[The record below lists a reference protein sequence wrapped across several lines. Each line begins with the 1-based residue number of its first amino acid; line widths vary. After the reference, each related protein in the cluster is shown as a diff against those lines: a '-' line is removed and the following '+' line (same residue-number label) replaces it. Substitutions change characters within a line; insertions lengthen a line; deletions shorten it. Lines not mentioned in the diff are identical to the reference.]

1 MISQI
6 LYPVAGT
13 LFCFAMFHMVQFL
26 YCELT
31 FPLRH
36 VVGPRNPSFA
46 FGNFK
51 QMGDNAQFSK
61 CRSEFG
67 RTFRFKSLFGISELH
82 TSDIKAINHVLTNGT
97 IYRRVPFR
105 RDHMRR
111 ILGNGILSVD
121 LAEHKRQACPSHFYI
136 LKILTRY
143 MQRRILNPAFG
154 ITQVRLL
161 TEIFV
166 EKSIQLRDIWARQIR
181 SREEHHV
188 IDVFPGLRRMTLDV
202 ISQAGFDYQID
213 SLNAEGNQNELDQV
227 FTELLHSSHAQSDA
241 AFRLA
246 QSIVPILKLLPLP
259 GTQIRRRARRAM
271 DCIGRQIVASSKAAL
286 SASEGG
292 QVLGGKRDL
301 LSVLLRSTL
310 SKEVPENQRL
320 NEAEVVALIPTFL
333 FAGHETTS
341 SAVSWALHALSLNN
355 AAQSKLRQELLT
367 LCTENPTMDE
377 LNTLPYLES
386 VVRETLRVHS
396 PFVFNQRMAMEDDI
410 LPLAKPYVD
419 QKGKSHHNLPIPK
432 GQIIHIPILAVNTDK
447 EIWGDD
453 ADEFKPER
461 WEHIPEATS
470 EIPGVCGNIL
480 SFFAGPHNC
489 IGFRFSLVEIKTLLF
504 TLIRAFEFEPAVP
517 IVPTSFGLQAPMVS
531 GTNKGSSL
539 PLVLR
544 AYNGRG

>member
-1 MISQI
+1 MISI

-13 LFCFAMFHMVQFL
+13 LFCFAMFHMMQFL

-36 VVGPRNPSFA
+36 VVSPRNTSFV
-46 FGNFK
+46 FGHFK
-51 QMGDNAQFSK
+51 QMGDNTQLISK
-61 CRSEFG
+61 WRSELG
-67 RTFRFKSLFGISELH
+67 RTFRFKSLFGTNELH
-82 TSDIKAINHVLTNGT
+82 TSDIKAINHVLANGT
-97 IYRRVPFR
+97 IYRYRRVPFR

-121 LAEHKRQACPSHFYI
+121 LDEHKRQACPPHFYP
-136 LKILTRY
+136 LK
-143 MQRRILNPAFG
+143 NPAFG
-154 ITQVRLL
+154 VTQVRFL

-166 EKSIQLRDIWARQIR
+166 EKSIQLRGIWARQIR
-181 SREEHHV
+181 SGQEHDA
-188 IDVFPGLRRMTLDV
+188 IDVLPGLRRMALDV
-202 ISQAGFDYQID
+202 IGQAGFDYQID
-213 SLNAEGNQNELDQV
+213 SLNEEGKPNELDRV

-246 QSIVPILKLLPLP
+246 QSIVPILKFVPLP

-271 DCIGRQIVASSKAAL
+271 DSIGRQIVASSKAAL

-292 QVLGGKRDL
+292 KAFGGKRDL

-310 SKEVPENQRL
+310 STEVPENQRL
-320 NEAEVVALIPTFL
+320 SEAEVIALIPTFL

-341 SAVSWALHALSLNN
+341 SAVSWALHALSLNT

-367 LCTENPTMDE
+367 LSAENPTMDE
-377 LNTLPYLES
+377 LNSLPYLES

-419 QKGKSHHNLPIPK
+419 QKGNSHDTLPIPK

-453 ADEFKPER
+453 AGEFKPER
-461 WEHIPEATS
+461 WEHIPEAVS
-470 EIPGVCGNIL
+470 EIPGVWGNIL

-489 IGFRFSLVEIKTLLF
+489 IGFRFGLAEMKALLF

-517 IVPTSFGLQAPMVS
+517 IVPTSFGLQAPMVA

>member
-1 MISQI
+1 MISRI

-13 LFCFAMFHMVQFL
+13 LFCFAMFHIAQL

-36 VVGPRNPSFA
+36 VVGPRSLSFP

-51 QMGDNAQFSK
+51 QMGDNAQLISK
-61 CRSEFG
+61 WRSEFG

-82 TSDIKAINHVLTNGT
+82 TSDIKAINHVLANGT

-105 RDHMRR
+105 RDHMKR

-121 LAEHKRQACPSHFYI
+121 LDEHKRQACPPHFYP
-136 LKILTRY
+136 LKILTGYKHRGESW
-143 MQRRILNPAFG
+143 QNPAFG

-181 SREEHHV
+181 SGKEHHV
-188 IDVFPGLRRMTLDV
+188 IDIFPGLRRMTLDV
-202 ISQAGFDYQID
+202 IGQAGFDYQID
-213 SLNAEGNQNELDQV
+213 SLNVEGKPNELDQV

-246 QSIVPILKLLPLP
+246 QSIVPILKFVPLP

-271 DCIGRQIVASSKAAL
+271 DCIGRQIVASSKA
-286 SASEGG
+286 G
-292 QVLGGKRDL
+292 QALGGKRDL

-310 SKEVPENQRL
+310 SKEIPENQRL
-320 NEAEVVALIPTFL
+320 SEAEVVALIPTFL

-419 QKGKSHHNLPIPK
+419 RKGQSHDNLP
-432 GQIIHIPILAVNTDK
+432 
-447 EIWGDD
+447 
-453 ADEFKPER
+453 PER
-461 WEHIPEATS
+461 WEHIPEAVS
-470 EIPGVCGNIL
+470 EIPGVWGNIL

-489 IGFRFSLVEIKTLLF
+489 IGFRFSLVEIKALLF

-517 IVPTSFGLQAPMVS
+517 IVPTSFGLQAPMVA

-544 AYNGRG
+544 AYNGQG

>member
-13 LFCFAMFHMVQFL
+13 LFCFAMSHMVQFL

-36 VVGPRNPSFA
+36 VVGPRNPSFP

-51 QMGDNAQFSK
+51 QMGDNAQLISK
-61 CRSEFG
+61 WRSEFG
-67 RTFRFKSLFGISELH
+67 RTFRFKSVFGISELH
-82 TSDIKAINHVLTNGT
+82 TSDVKAINHILANGT

-105 RDHMRR
+105 RDHMKR

-121 LAEHKRQACPSHFYI
+121 LDEHKRQA
-136 LKILTRY
+136 
-143 MQRRILNPAFG
+143 PAFG

-161 TEIFV
+161 TKIFV
-166 EKSIQLRDIWARQIR
+166 EKSIQLRDIWARQIC
-181 SREEHHV
+181 SGEEHHA
-188 IDVFPGLRRMTLDV
+188 IDIFPGLRRMALDV
-202 ISQAGFDYQID
+202 IGQAGFDYQID
-213 SLNAEGNQNELDQV
+213 SLNVEGKPNELDQV

-246 QSIVPILKLLPLP
+246 QSIVPILKFVPLP

-271 DCIGRQIVASSKAAL
+271 DCIGRQIFASSKA
-286 SASEGG
+286 G
-292 QVLGGKRDL
+292 QALGGKRDL

-310 SKEVPENQRL
+310 SKEVSENQRL
-320 NEAEVVALIPTFL
+320 SEAEVVALIPTFL

-341 SAVSWALHALSLNN
+341 SAASWALHALSLNN

-419 QKGKSHHNLPIPK
+419 QKGQSHDNLPIPK

-453 ADEFKPER
+453 AGEFKPER
-461 WEHIPEATS
+461 WEHIPEAVS
-470 EIPGVCGNIL
+470 EIPGVWGNIL

-489 IGFRFSLVEIKTLLF
+489 IGFRFSLVEIKALLF

-517 IVPTSFGLQAPMVS
+517 IVPTSFGLQAPMVA

-544 AYNGRG
+544 TYNGRG